1 MKILLGV
8 CGGIA
13 AYKSPEL
20 VRELQR
26 GGAEVQ
32 VVMTASAERFITPLT
47 LAGLSGKQVLTSL
60 WEPATNEAA
69 FSEPERFDMEHIRVA
84 QEADAILIAPATAN
98 TLAKLALGIAD
109 DLLTTICLASQ
120 APLLVAPAMNVNM
133 WQHPATKDNV
143 TALRARGALVIEP
156 AHGKLACGM
165 VGEGRLASI
174 EEIAESVLGVTRR
187 RRDLAA
193 ETVLITAGGTR
204 EPIDPVR
211 FLGNRS
217 SGKMGSALA
226 EAALAR
232 GAEVILISAAK
243 PLPELQC
250 QQIAVTTAEE
260 MLKAVLRELPR
271 ASMVFMAAAVADYRV
286 AEPAVYKRKKTAA
299 LTLELVQN
307 DDILMRVVRERRDGT
322 LVIGFAAETHNLLEE
337 ARRKLRSKGADA
349 IVAND
354 VSRPDAGFE
363 SDDNEGFLLT
373 QEREISL
380 PLSSK
385 RFMADA
391 LLDELIP
398 LAERLRSASH
408 PVVSIDVSESFSSNR

>member
-13 AYKSPEL
+13 AYKSAEL

-26 GGAEVQ
+26 RGAEVQ
-32 VVMTASAERFITPLT
+32 VVMTANAERFISPLS
-47 LAGLSGKQVLTSL
+47 LASLSGRQVLTSL
-60 WEPATNEAA
+60 WEPATNETA
-69 FSEPERFDMEHIRVA
+69 SSKPQGFDIEHIRVA
-84 QEADAILIAPATAN
+84 QEADAIVIAPATAN
-98 TLAKLALGIAD
+98 TLAKLAHGIAD

-120 APLLVAPAMNVNM
+120 APLLIAPAMNVNM
-133 WQHPATKDNV
+133 WQHPATKANV
-143 TALRARGALVIEP
+143 ATLRTRGAVAIEP
-156 AHGKLACGM
+156 ADGELACGM
-165 VGEGRLASI
+165 VGEGRLAPI
-174 EEIAESVLGVTRR
+174 EEIAESVFRMARR
-187 RRDLAA
+187 ERDLAG

-217 SGKMGSALA
+217 SGKMGVALA

-232 GAEVILISAAK
+232 GAEVILISAAR
-243 PLPELQC
+243 PLAELRC

-260 MLKAVLRELPR
+260 MLTAVLRELPR

-286 AEPAVYKRKKTAA
+286 AEPAIYKRKKTAT
-299 LTLELVQN
+299 LRLELVQN
-307 DDILMRVVRERRDGT
+307 EDILMRVVHERRPGT
-322 LVIGFAAETHNLLEE
+322 LAVGFAAETNNLLEE
-337 ARRKLRSKGADA
+337 ARRKLRNKGADA

-363 SDDNEGFLLT
+363 SDDNEGFLVT
-373 QEREISL
+373 RDREIAL

-385 RFMADA
+385 RVMADV
-391 LLDELIP
+391 LFHELVP
-398 LAERLRSASH
+398 LAERLRSESH
-408 PVVSIDVSESFSSNR
+408 PVALMDVGGLIYSNG

>member
-1 MKILLGV
+1 MKVLLGV

-13 AYKSPEL
+13 AYKSAEL

-26 GGAEVQ
+26 GGAQVQ
-32 VVMTASAERFITPLT
+32 VVMTANAERFITPLS
-47 LAGLSGKQVLTSL
+47 LAGLSGRQVLTSL
-60 WEPATNEAA
+60 WEPSASETTANE
-69 FSEPERFDMEHIRVA
+69 PQRFEMEHIRLA

-98 TLAKLALGIAD
+98 SLAKLAHGIAD

-120 APLLVAPAMNVNM
+120 APLLIAPAMNGNM
-133 WQHPATKDNV
+133 WQHPATKANV
-143 TALRARGALVIEP
+143 TALRTRGAVVIEP
-156 AHGKLACGM
+156 AHGELACGM

-174 EEIAESVLGVTRR
+174 EEIVESVFRVTRR
-187 RRDLAA
+187 GRDLAG

-217 SGKMGSALA
+217 SGKMGFALA

-243 PLPELQC
+243 PLAELPC
-250 QQIAVTTAEE
+250 RQIAVTTAEQ
-260 MLKAVLRELPR
+260 MLRAVLEELPR
-271 ASMVFMAAAVADYRV
+271 SSMVFMAAAVADYRL
-286 AEPAVYKRKKTAA
+286 AEPAVYKRKKTAT

-307 DDILMRVVRERRDGT
+307 EDILMRVVRERRHGT
-322 LVIGFAAETHNLLEE
+322 LAVGFAAETHNLLEE

-354 VSRPDAGFE
+354 VSRTDAGFE
-363 SDDNEGFLLT
+363 GDDNEGFLLT
-373 QEREISL
+373 REREIPL
-380 PLSSK
+380 PFSSK
-385 RFMADA
+385 RAMADT
-391 LLDELIP
+391 LFDEIIP
-398 LAERLRSASH
+398 LADRLRRESH
-408 PVVSIDVSESFSSNR
+408 PVVSMEVNESIYSNG